1 LESLG
6 KFIACGED
14 ETAVKCRGASQMYN
28 GKGCK
33 INSCGFGEG
42 DSFGGK
48 IEAICCKETEHNWI
62 G

>member
-42 DSFGGK
+42 DGVSGK